1 MPVFLLCCALLLGAC
16 APGQPTSGEDMPP
29 ATPLVAFMVT
39 HAPGDSA
46 TLDDPEAGQGVRV
59 TLHEE
64 FTAATGLV
72 CRRATVLHPD
82 ANTAEMVVACRE
94 PGDAAA
100 AAPAS
105 GGDPARWRLMPRVW
119 GQGRE

>member
-16 APGQPTSGEDMPP
+16 APGQPTSGDDAPP

-39 HAPGDSA
+39 HAPGESA
-46 TLDDPEAGQGVRV
+46 TLDDPEVGQGVRV

-64 FTAATGLV
+64 FMAATGLV
-72 CRRATVLHPD
+72 CRRATVLRPD

-94 PGDAAA
+94 PDAPSSA
-100 AAPAS
+100 
-105 GGDPARWRLMPRVW
+105 GDPARWRIMPRVW